1 MFHLNNTFQRRVKEV
16 DFQEKIMQVKQSV
29 TKLSGGRLDFREP
42 KTNSSIRPIN
52 IDDDIV
58 NILKQRKQ
66 Q

>member
-1 MFHLNNTFQRRVKEV
+1 
-16 DFQEKIMQVKQSV
+16 MQVKQSV